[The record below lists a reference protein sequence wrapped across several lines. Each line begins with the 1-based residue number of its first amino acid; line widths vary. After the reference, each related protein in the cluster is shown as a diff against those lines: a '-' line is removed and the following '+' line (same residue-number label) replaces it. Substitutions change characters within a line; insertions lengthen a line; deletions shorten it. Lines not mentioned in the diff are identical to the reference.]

1 LNTAVLCSL
10 MSGKF
15 TVAVPKLRR
24 RAVFPKIFC
33 GLH

>member
-1 LNTAVLCSL
+1 

-15 TVAVPKLRR
+15 TVAVPKLRQ